1 MWFVLGSVF
10 VARAWNPD
18 PQKGEDTGM
27 RNARLAVSSAAIGFV
42 AAFAAGPSMP
52 AAVNLSK
59 GQSALFNFDFTAVAP
74 APSYE
79 VLYFVWQWRDNTS
92 DKAQTDYFGALNGSS
107 LLYSDYNGPDVF
119 AVAVA
124 WFDPNYPGLRDG
136 LFSVRITSTLGTFS
150 VDPYAYGLKGWV
162 DETPHVYGVHV
173 PGSSPP
179 PGGEA
184 AVPVPAT
191 LPLLLPGLA
200 GIGFLAHRWK
210 EFTL

>member
-1 MWFVLGSVF
+1 VF
-10 VARAWNPD
+10 VARAWNSD
-18 PQKGEDTGM
+18 PQQGKETGM
-27 RNARLAVSSAAIGFV
+27 RNARLAVFSAAIGFV

-59 GQSALFNFDFTAVAP
+59 GQSALFNFDFIEVAP

-92 DKAQTDYFGALNGSS
+92 DKAHTDYFGALNGSD
-107 LLYSDYNGPDVF
+107 LLLSDDNGSDVF

-124 WFDPNYPGLRDG
+124 WFDPYYPGLRDG

-150 VDPYAYGLKGWV
+150 VNPYAYGLKGWV
-162 DETPHVYGVHV
+162 TETPHIYGVCV
-173 PGSSPP
+173 SGSCLP

-191 LPLLLPGLA
+191 LPLLVPGLVGLA
-200 GIGFLAHRWK
+200 FLAHRWK
-210 EFTL
+210 KAAV